1 MIQNTIHLNN
11 NKCLVNVQC
20 LLIYQ
25 STDFDDLG
33 ILTSI
38 ETTATYTT
46 KYFYFIF
53 LDFYCRYLSKVRTFS
68 QNIDS
73 ANLIT
78 GDLLSI

>member
-1 MIQNTIHLNN
+1 MHN
-11 NKCLVNVQC
+11 
-20 LLIYQ
+20 
-25 STDFDDLG
+25 SG